1 MSVPLNERI
10 VIPVDVLFGQSMRET
25 DRIHTAVGRRAVLR
39 GSLLG
44 AVGLGL
50 GVTGLSGVAA
60 ADRRA
65 KPGDLDGDGLLDVLV
80 AMLRKELG
88 SGNDVTVPDFG
99 TFAVVRRSLRSGDY
113 LDADSDGDGL
123 DDGTE
128 RGAVN
133 VVTFSPSDTLAD
145 ELDLIPGEGDSR
157 RKRRIRMRHR
167 RRQESG
173 IVVDGDYLESEAGL
187 SKADSKRA
195 LAALD
200 EFVTEAVSALKKGDR
215 ISLVGFGSFSISKRS
230 ARTGRNPQTGKEI
243 QIAAKNVV
251 KFKAGAELS
260 KAVN

>member
-1 MSVPLNERI
+1 
-10 VIPVDVLFGQSMRET
+10 MRET
-25 DRIHTAVGRRAVLR
+25 DIVGTTVGRRAVLR
-39 GSLLG
+39 GTLLG

-50 GVTGLSGVAA
+50 GVTSFSGTVAA
-60 ADRRA
+60 ADGRVEQA
-65 KPGDLDGDGLLDVLV
+65 DVDGDGAFDVLLT
-80 AMLRKELG
+80 ALRKELAAHR
-88 SGNDVTVPDFG
+88 DVTVPDFG
-99 TFAVVRRSLRSGDY
+99 TFSVVRRSLRSGDY

-128 RGAVN
+128 NGAVN
-133 VVTFSPSDTLAD
+133 VVTFTPSDALAAD
-145 ELDLIPGEGDSR
+145 LDLIPGEGDSR
-157 RKRRIRMRHR
+157 RKRRVRMRHR
-167 RRQESG
+167 RRIG
-173 IVVDGDYLESEAGL
+173 IVVDDDYLEREAGL

-200 EFVTEAVSALKKGDR
+200 EFVTKATAALKKGDR
-215 ISLVGFGSFSISKRS
+215 VALVGFGSFSISKRS

>member
-1 MSVPLNERI
+1 M
-10 VIPVDVLFGQSMRET
+10 
-25 DRIHTAVGRRAVLR
+25 HTAVGRRAVLR

-60 ADRRA
+60 ADERG
-65 KPGDLDGDGLLDVLV
+65 KHGDLDHDGALDVLV
-80 AMLRKELG
+80 ATLRKELE
-88 SGNDVTVPDFG
+88 SGKDVTVPDFG
-99 TFAVVRRSLRSGDY
+99 TFAVVRRSLRSDDY

-123 DDGTE
+123 GDGTE

-133 VVTFSPSDTLAD
+133 VVTFSPSDALAD

-157 RKRRIRMRHR
+157 RKRRVRMRHR
-167 RRQESG
+167 RRESG
-173 IVVDGDYLESEAGL
+173 IVVDGDYLEREAGL
-187 SKADSKRA
+187 SKADAKRA

-200 EFVTEAVSALKKGDR
+200 AFVTEAKGALKKGDR
-215 ISLVGFGSFSISKRS
+215 IALIGFGSFSISKRS